1 MVAQGVSPISL
12 MPSVGQTGPMKT
24 EPPTAHRKTQAFRA
38 TDSACTPSEET
49 PCDEA
54 LLGIIVHERSEAALE
69 QLYLRYRSVLRSVVM
84 RVIRDESEADDVLQD
99 VFVQVWTQGHH
110 YSAEKGRVLGWLIIL
125 ARRRALDRLRQ
136 RCAYQRASDRFEAEY
151 KHPPGESEENR
162 IVDKEVCSKDL
173 RDLMNRLI
181 GKLPPHQGQVIRL
194 TYFEDMSQR
203 EIAARLG
210 LPLGTVKTRIEL
222 GVRKLTNALMPM
234 REKVA

>member
-1 MVAQGVSPISL
+1 MRTQGVSPISL
-12 MPSVGQTGPMKT
+12 MRPVGNTGPMKM
-24 EPPTAHRKTQAFRA
+24 ESPIGLRKAPSFRLA
-38 TDSACTPSEET
+38 DGACPPSEEM
-49 PCDEA
+49 PCDET
-54 LLGIIVHERSEAALE
+54 LLHEIVELKSEPALE

-151 KHPPGESEENR
+151 KHPPGGAEENR
-162 IVDKEVCSKDL
+162 IVDREVCSKDL
-173 RDLMNRLI
+173 RDLMCRLI

-194 TYFEDMSQR
+194 TFFEDMSQR

-222 GVRKLTNALMPM
+222 GVRKLCNALLPM